1 MIVLQLCQRPPFPPI
16 DGGAIGMNNVT
27 QGLLELGHEVKV
39 LSIATNKHPVDLAK
53 LNSEYV
59 AKTNFESVYINT
71 SIKASDALLNLF
83 DSSSYNVNRFISG
96 DFERKIIAI
105 LAQKKYDVVLLESLY
120 VAPYI
125 DCIRQHSKAKIV
137 LRAPN
142 VEYKIWERS
151 ALNAS
156 SLPKKWYLSLL
167 AKRLKSYETK
177 VLSQLDGLIPV
188 TNEDLLLF
196 QSMGYKGKGFSVPT
210 GMMRSANKGISSV
223 VAEENSVFHIASMNW
238 QPNVEA
244 VEWFLKN
251 VWPLVLTKV
260 DNATFYLAGRDM
272 PQHLLQ
278 HKQKN
283 VIVLGEVAN
292 ANDFYASKKIMVVP
306 LLSGSGMRVK
316 IIEGMA
322 LGKAI
327 VSTSIGAEGIS
338 CTNNKNIMIADST
351 QDFAEL
357 IVRLLSKP
365 EICAALSR
373 EAKKLIEEDYDNLA
387 ICKKIATFLSAL

>member
-27 QGLLELGHEVKV
+27 QGLLELGHEIKV
-39 LSIATNKHPVDLAK
+39 LSVATDKHPVHIAALPAVY
-53 LNSEYV
+53 L

-71 SIKASDALLNLF
+71 AIKAKDAFMNLF
-83 DSSSYNVNRFISG
+83 DSSSYNVNRFIST
-96 DFERKIIAI
+96 DFERKLIAI
-105 LAQKKYDVVLLESLY
+105 LSQKKYDVVLLESLY

-125 DCIRQHSKAKIV
+125 ACIRKYSNAKIV

-210 GMMRSANKGISSV
+210 GMMRSENEGISSV

-251 VWPLVLTKV
+251 VWPLVVAK
-260 DNATFYLAGRDM
+260 NSKATFYLAGRDM
-272 PQHLLQ
+272 PVHLLQ
-278 HKQKN
+278 HKQEN
-283 VIVLGEVAN
+283 VAVLGEVAN

-322 LGKAI
+322 LGKVI
-327 VSTSIGAEGIS
+327 VSTTLGAEGIL
-338 CTNNKNIMIADST
+338 CTNNKNIVIADSAK
-351 QDFAEL
+351 DFSQQ
-357 IVRLLSKP
+357 IIRLLGDP
-365 EICAALSR
+365 EICEKLSI